1 MSTRFSLLPG
11 SCSYFFRFE
20 KVAFPFDVLRHR
32 VSRLQHAK
40 NNLRR
45 RTSCLLLTVPGLR
58 FSLADNNTHA
68 CVRDHRITIGPGT
81 AREAKQSDPES
92 AQTLNIRSFWKSIGQ
107 CPEIGGYVKLWIVLE
122 ADLCMNQRLPLEL
135 APLIKWTL
143 NLTYYCN
150 PV

>member
-92 AQTLNIRSFWKSIGQ
+92 AQTLNNRSF
-107 CPEIGGYVKLWIVLE
+107 
-122 ADLCMNQRLPLEL
+122 
-135 APLIKWTL
+135 
-143 NLTYYCN
+143 
-150 PV
+150 